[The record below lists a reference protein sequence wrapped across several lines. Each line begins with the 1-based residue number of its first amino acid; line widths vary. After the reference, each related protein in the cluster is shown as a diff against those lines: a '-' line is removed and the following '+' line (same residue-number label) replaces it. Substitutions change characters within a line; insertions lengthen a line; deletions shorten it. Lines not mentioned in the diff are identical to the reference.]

1 MFSGY
6 SLAQSF
12 QLRALCVSVLGMHKP
27 CFPILLDL
35 SLPEMG
41 KQISKL
47 VTKAQWKIP

>member
-27 CFPILLDL
+27 CFPLLLDL